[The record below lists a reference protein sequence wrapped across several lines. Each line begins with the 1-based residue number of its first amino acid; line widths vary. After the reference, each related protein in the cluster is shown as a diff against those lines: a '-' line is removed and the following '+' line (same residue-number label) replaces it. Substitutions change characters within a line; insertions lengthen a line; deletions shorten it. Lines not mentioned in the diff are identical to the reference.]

1 MNGFDVVP
9 GALSRAAAAA
19 GAAAEQLRTDRRRVD
34 AEVDGLLG
42 SGWRGSAAISFRA
55 CWEVWLAGAATVIE
69 GLDALGSLLAA
80 TELDYEQNDCRSGR
94 ELSAVAGRIVERLG

>member
-1 MNGFDVVP
+1 MATVP
-9 GALSRAAAAA
+9 SDNRTSSGIPVTAVRTVMVPSPLSTTVRSLTAPVK
-19 GAAAEQLRTDRRRVD
+19 RD
-34 AEVDGLLG
+34 
-42 SGWRGSAAISFRA
+42 
-55 CWEVWLAGAATVIE
+55 VIE